1 MALLEF
7 IFGGVATLAVR
18 VAPKIVVNAIAVIRQ
33 ELRELFPELSRSYKQ
48 ARQTVDVKAEEL
60 SEIDLELFKREE
72 SFRRYG
78 NPSDSNA
85 IEQLEI
91 QKQEKYKEYQ
101 VAQGESAQKEVE
113 ENPGKFDESQL
124 QEGCENKLLYHTGL
138 ITLAKTCPTCD
149 RSMRLQHRTMENPKF
164 TDFFWQCTGYYA
176 GSRCKSISFRA
187 SDINLFH
194 RNDIQEIEIGNSD
207 LIAIA
212 SEQETQREIDVRLRG
227 HLGKVDVDIFCPVHL
242 TPMEL
247 RRKHGSSDLPLLD
260 KYHLRCKNP
269 TCSQTT
275 KLKSYPQLAS
285 YLKRKEGKGILD

>member
-1 MALLEF
+1 MAFFEV
-7 IFGGVATLAVR
+7 IFTGVAALAVR
-18 VAPKIVVNAIAVIRQ
+18 VAPKVFANTIAIIKQ
-33 ELRELFPELSRSYKQ
+33 ELKDLFPGISSSYSQ
-48 ARQTVDVKAEEL
+48 ARQAVDVKAEEL
-60 SEIDLELFKREE
+60 SEIDVELRNREE
-72 SFRRYG
+72 SFSRNG
-78 NPSDSNA
+78 NPSDKQA
-85 IEQLEI
+85 IEELER

-101 VAQGESAQKEVE
+101 VAQGVSVRKEVE
-113 ENPGKFDESQL
+113 EDPGMFGESQL
-124 QEGCENKLLYHTGL
+124 REGNENKLLYHTGL
-138 ITLAKTCPTCD
+138 ITLEKTCPTCK
-149 RSMRLQHRTMENPKF
+149 RSMRLQHRTVENPKF
-164 TDFFWQCTGYYA
+164 PDFFWQCTGYYA
-176 GSRCKSISFRA
+176 DSRCKGISFRP

-194 RNDIQEIEIGNSD
+194 RNDIHEMEIGNSD

-212 SEQETQREIDVRLRG
+212 SEQETQRDIDDRLRG
-227 HLGKVDVDIFCPVHL
+227 HLGEVDVDIFCPVHL

>member
-33 ELRELFPELSRSYKQ
+33 ELRELFPELSRSYRQ
-48 ARQTVDVKAEEL
+48 ARQTVDIKAEEL
-60 SEIDLELFKREE
+60 SEIDLELYRREE

-78 NPSDSNA
+78 NSSDGNA
-85 IEQLEI
+85 IEQLAI

-101 VAQGESAQKEVE
+101 VAQGESAKKEVE
-113 ENPGKFDESQL
+113 ENPGKFGESQL
-124 QEGCENKLLYHTGL
+124 QEGNENKLLYHTGL
-138 ITLAKTCPTCD
+138 ITLAKKCPMCG
-149 RSMRLQHRTMENPKF
+149 RSMRLQHKTIEDPRF
-164 TDFFWQCTGYYA
+164 SDFFWQCTGFYM
-176 GSRCKSISFRA
+176 GSRCKITSFKP

-194 RNDIQEIEIGNSD
+194 RRDINEMEINNTD

-212 SEQETQREIDVRLRG
+212 SEQETQHEIDDRLRG
-227 HLGKVDVDIFCPVHL
+227 HLGEVDVDILCPVHL
-242 TPMEL
+242 TPM
-247 RRKHGSSDLPLLD
+247 PMLD

-285 YLKRKEGKGILD
+285 YLKRKEGRGILD